1 MHLSNLEKEVQLKI
15 KGNLKDDWSTIRAD
29 QSVNGLI
36 TKKGNLATHK
46 IRLARLATPNR

>member
-36 TKKGNLATHK
+36 TKKAT
-46 IRLARLATPNR
+46 